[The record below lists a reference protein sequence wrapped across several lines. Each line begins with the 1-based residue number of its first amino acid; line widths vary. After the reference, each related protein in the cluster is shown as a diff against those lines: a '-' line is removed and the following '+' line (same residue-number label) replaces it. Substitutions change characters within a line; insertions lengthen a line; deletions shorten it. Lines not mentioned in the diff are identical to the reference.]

1 MSGSPSQRPLASPEG
16 PLSLP
21 DAESRLEL
29 TGFLVSFVVHVAILL
44 LLAMTLLPEERRVDA
59 VTILS
64 EPPIAD
70 LVEDAEVVMPLPEPE
85 EQPVGK
91 ADAIAVTPSVEDEVT
106 LAGAF
111 DVQPTESLLAAD
123 FVDDIS
129 LSTIPDADS
138 LFGAFGQGRQGNGLD
153 AAGLGGTVKFYGIKA
168 AGRRFVFVTDC
179 SGSMQGDRL
188 QRLKEE
194 LRESIS
200 MLNPR
205 VEFFIIFFN
214 DIAEP
219 MPSRRCVKA
228 TPKLIEQYLEWADS
242 VPSSGGTDP
251 SEAMAIALRLRP
263 SAVFLLT
270 DGVFDSGST
279 LDVIKQLNK
288 GRRTQ
293 INTIAFGERG
303 SEAVLREI
311 AEQNKGTYRYVDE

>member
-1 MSGSPSQRPLASPEG
+1 MGTSPEG
-16 PLSLP
+16 ICF
-21 DAESRLEL
+21 
-29 TGFLVSFVVHVAILL
+29 G
-44 LLAMTLLPEERRVDA
+44 A
-59 VTILS
+59 VRKS
-64 EPPIAD
+64 AC
-70 LVEDAEVVMPLPEPE
+70 
-85 EQPVGK
+85 
-91 ADAIAVTPSVEDEVT
+91 

-123 FVDDIS
+123 FADDIS
-129 LSTIPDADS
+129 LPTVPDTDS
-138 LFGAFGQGRQGNGLD
+138 LFGAFGQGKQGNGLD
-153 AAGLGGTVKFYGIKA
+153 TAGLGGTVKFYGIAA

-219 MPSRRCVKA
+219 MPSRGCVKA
-228 TPKLIEQYLEWADS
+228 TPKQVERYLDWADS

-251 SEAMAIALRLRP
+251 SEAMAIGLRLRP

-270 DGVFDSGST
+270 DGVFDSQST
-279 LDVIKQLNK
+279 LDAIEQNNK
-288 GRRTQ
+288 DRRVQ
-293 INTIAFGERG
+293 INTIAIGERG
-303 SEAVLREI
+303 SESILRRI
-311 AEQNKGTYRYVDE
+311 AEQNRGTYRYVEE

>member
-1 MSGSPSQRPLASPEG
+1 MAGYPSKQAPNEKAG
-16 PLSLP
+16 IA
-21 DAESRLEL
+21 DTESRREV
-29 TGFLVSFVVHVAILL
+29 TGFVVSFVAHVAAIL

-64 EPPIAD
+64 EPPTED
-70 LVEDAEVVMPLPEPE
+70 LAEDTAMVMPLPEPE

-91 ADAIAVTPSVEDEVT
+91 ADAIAVFPSVENEVT
-106 LAGAF
+106 LASAIE
-111 DVQPTESLLAAD
+111 ESLLPGD
-123 FVDDIS
+123 VIDDLS
-129 LSTIPDADS
+129 LSTLPDADS
-138 LFGAFGQGRQGNGLD
+138 LFGGFGHGQKGNGID
-153 AAGLGGTVKFYGIKA
+153 VGGLGGTAKFYGIKA
-168 AGRRFVFVTDC
+168 TGRRFVFVTDC
-179 SGSMQGDRL
+179 SGSMQGERL

-200 MLNPR
+200 FLNPR
-205 VEFFIIFFN
+205 VEFFIVFFN
-214 DIAEP
+214 DTAVP

-228 TPKLIEQYLEWADS
+228 TPKFVEQYLEWADG

-251 SEAMAIALRLRP
+251 SEALAIALKMRP

-279 LDVIKQLNK
+279 LEVIKQHNK
-288 GRRTQ
+288 GRRIQ

-311 AEQNKGTYRYVDE
+311 AEQNKGTYRYVAD

>member
-1 MSGSPSQRPLASPEG
+1 MAGYPSKQAPNESAAV
-16 PLSLP
+16 P
-21 DAESRLEL
+21 DTESRLEL
-29 TGFLVSFVVHVAILL
+29 TGFLVSFVAHVAAIL

-70 LVEDAEVVMPLPEPE
+70 LVEDAEVVMPFPEPE
-85 EQPVGK
+85 EQPVGR
-91 ADAIAVTPSVEDEVT
+91 ADAIAISPSVEDEVT

-111 DVQPTESLLAAD
+111 DVQTTESLLAAD

-129 LSTIPDADS
+129 LPTVPDADS
-138 LFGAFGQGRQGNGLD
+138 LFGAFGQGKQGNGLD

-200 MLNPR
+200 LLNPR

-219 MPSRRCVKA
+219 MPSRGCVKA
-228 TPKLIEQYLEWADS
+228 TAKQIERYLEWADG

-270 DGVFDSGST
+270 DGVFDSQST
-279 LDVIKQLNK
+279 LDAIEKNNK
-288 GRRTQ
+288 GRRVQ
-293 INTIAFGERG
+293 INTIAIGERG
-303 SEAVLREI
+303 SESVLRKI
-311 AEQNKGTYRYVDE
+311 AEQNKGTYRYVNE